1 MPAPLKFKFTARLA
15 VLFILFISTVSA
27 HAENPAGVAATVGV
41 TGNEERCLTCHQGI
55 EEISRSHPLQLG
67 CTSCHG
73 GNGAAED
80 KVEAHATL
88 IYDPAAG
95 TGKRNPSSLK
105 VVQFSCGRAQC
116 HSGHQDETR
125 NHVDRVRKSMMGTL
139 SGVITGLRYQWGGQP
154 EKSARYG
161 IYEIEDKDGTS
172 PETLGALNRLEELP
186 YFTAYHWRQHQT
198 APKGAP
204 RKKISNHIG
213 DHVLRERC
221 FQCHIDAPPPK
232 GEYRSQG
239 CAACHFRYH
248 PEGKYL
254 GSDPMIPKDKAG
266 YPAYH
271 RMTVLPS
278 SNLCIQCHKS
288 FLSQMTTEKFSIP
301 FPQRDR
307 RGKVPFPGAGQPRMD
322 VHLERG
328 MECIDCHTQSDI
340 MGDGNIYSR
349 QYQAV
354 EIRCETCHGDSTS
367 YPRISKIK
375 TSQDPAVRLSRHYKG
390 FTNKVGDAMAV
401 SSKQQKLTNVK
412 AQGKKFVTYS
422 KRTGKVRVIPLAKDQ
437 RWGHNIPGHREKLAC
452 TACHSQW
459 VPRCEGCHMTLKSGK
474 GDGSVRPSTWNPF
487 QFTMKHETPAL
498 MVGPRG
504 KVVPMLAQ
512 PSHTLTVLDQQ
523 EKIVPVVDDN
533 GDSPGEYRH
542 WEFTNSAGVS
552 GSNLAYGAQPHSVS
566 KKVRTCASCH
576 LSPKTLGMGE
586 GDLYI
591 RKNSSGKYDKF
602 NPLVRTNRVLNKSK
616 YGPQAKVNQRGLAI
630 AGSGQPG
637 ARPFNQE
644 EITRILKVGNCIPC
658 HTGYT
663 DKIYRNLKESYKFSI
678 NIKHRRL
685 RDKILKKR

>member
-1 MPAPLKFKFTARLA
+1 MPAPLKLKSIICLVVLSF
-15 VLFILFISTVSA
+15 LFIFTNYALGQA
-27 HAENPAGVAATVGV
+27 REQ
-41 TGNEERCLTCHQGI
+41 CLECHEGI
-55 EEISRSHPLQLG
+55 EEVSRSHPLKLG

-73 GNGAAED
+73 GNSESDD
-80 KVEAHATL
+80 KDQAHATL
-88 IYDPAAG
+88 IYDPDAK

-105 VVQFSCGRAQC
+105 VVHLSCGKAQC
-116 HSGHQDETR
+116 HSGHEDATR
-125 NHVDRVRKSMMGTL
+125 NHADRVRKSMMGTL
-139 SGVITGLRYQWGGQP
+139 SGVVTGLRYQWGGQP
-154 EKSARYG
+154 KKSARYG
-161 IYEIEDKDGTS
+161 IYKIEDKDGIT
-172 PETLGALNRLEELP
+172 PESIGALKHLEELP
-186 YFTAYHWRQHQT
+186 YFTPYHLKQHQ
-198 APKGAP
+198 APQSP
-204 RKKISNHIG
+204 RKKISNHVG

-239 CAACHFRYH
+239 CAACHFSYH

-254 GSDPMIPKDKAG
+254 GRDPMIPKNKPG
-266 YPAYH
+266 HPAYH
-271 RMTVLPS
+271 RLTVLPS
-278 SNLCIQCHKS
+278 SNLCLQCHKS

-301 FPQRDR
+301 FPQRNPQ
-307 RGKVPFPGAGQPRMD
+307 GKLSFPGSGQPRMD

-349 QYQAV
+349 QFQAV

-367 YPRISKIK
+367 YPRTSKIK
-375 TSQDPAVRLSRHYKG
+375 EPQDPAIRLSRHYKG
-390 FTNKVGDAMAV
+390 LTNKVGDAMAI
-401 SSKQQKLTNVK
+401 SARQQKIANVK
-412 AQGKKFVTYS
+412 AQGKKFITYS
-422 KRTGKVRVIPLAKDQ
+422 KRTGKARTIPLAKNQ
-437 RWGHNIPGHREKLAC
+437 RWGHNIPGHQNKLAC

-474 GDGSVRPSTWNPF
+474 GNNAAPSSKWNPV
-487 QFTMKHETPAL
+487 QFSVKHEQPAL

-523 EKIVPVVDDN
+523 EKIVPVVD
-533 GDSPGEYRH
+533 GKGQSPGEYRH
-542 WEFTNSAGVS
+542 WEFTNSAGYS

-566 KKVRTCASCH
+566 KKIRSCASCH
-576 LSPKTLGMGE
+576 QSPKTLGMGE
-586 GDLYI
+586 GDLKVKKSATG
-591 RKNSSGKYDKF
+591 RYDQF
-602 NPLVRTNRVLNKSK
+602 NPLVRTNRVLNKSR
-616 YGPQAKVNQRGLAI
+616 YGPEAKVNQRGQAI

-644 EITRILKVGNCIPC
+644 EISRILKVGNCIPC
-658 HTGYT
+658 HWRYS
-663 DKIYRNLKESYKFSI
+663 DKIYQDMEKSYKFSI

>member
-1 MPAPLKFKFTARLA
+1 MFVPLKLKSTIYLA
-15 VLFILFISTVSA
+15 VLSLLFGFAVCA
-27 HAENPAGVAATVGV
+27 HAENPAGVTTTIGII
-41 TGNEERCLTCHQGI
+41 GNEERCLTCHEGI
-55 EEISRSHPLQLG
+55 EEISRSHPLKLG

-73 GNGAAED
+73 GNAASED
-80 KVEAHATL
+80 KDEAHGTL

-105 VVQFSCGRAQC
+105 VVHLSCGKAQC

-154 EKSARYG
+154 GKSARYG
-161 IYEIEDKDGTS
+161 IYNIEDKDGMI
-172 PETLGALNRLEELP
+172 PETTGALKHLEELP
-186 YFTAYHWRQHQT
+186 YFTPHHWRQHQT
-198 APKGAP
+198 AQKGAP

-221 FQCHIDAPPPK
+221 FQCHIDAPPPE

-254 GSDPMIPKDKAG
+254 GRDPMIPKNKPG
-266 YPAYH
+266 HPAYH

-301 FPQRDR
+301 FPR
-307 RGKVPFPGAGQPRMD
+307 RNRQGKLPFPGTGQPRMD

-349 QYQAV
+349 QFQAV

-401 SSKQQKLTNVK
+401 SAKQQKLANVK

-422 KRTGKVRVIPLAKDQ
+422 KRTGKARTVPLAKDQ
-437 RWGHNIPGHREKLAC
+437 RWGHNIPGHRNKLAC

-459 VPRCEGCHMTLKSGK
+459 VPRCKGCHMTLKSEK
-474 GDGSVRPSTWNPF
+474 GNGAASTWNRF
-487 QFTMKHETPAL
+487 QFTMKHEEPAL

-512 PSHTLTVLDQQ
+512 PPHTLTVVDQQ
-523 EKIVPVVDDN
+523 EKIVPVVDN
-533 GDSPGEYRH
+533 KGDSPGGYRH
-542 WEFTNSAGVS
+542 WEFTNSAGNS
-552 GSNLAYGAQPHSVS
+552 GSNLAYGSQPHSVS
-566 KKVRTCASCH
+566 KKVRSCQSCH

-586 GDLYI
+586 GDLRI
-591 RKNSSGKYDKF
+591 KKNSSGRYDQL

-616 YGPQAKVNQRGLAI
+616 YGLQTKVNQRGQAI

-658 HTGYT
+658 HSRYT
-663 DKIYRNLKESYKFSI
+663 DKIYQDMKKSYKFSLH
-678 NIKHRRL
+678 IKHRKL
-685 RDKILKKR
+685 REKILKKR